1 MKEELPRMTAAEGVL
16 DELNKMCFP
25 NQTMHPVAAHL
36 SDVSRVK
43 ANGLSTP

>member
-1 MKEELPRMTAAEGVL
+1 MKEELPRMTAAEGVV
-16 DELNKMCFP
+16 DELKNICLP

-36 SDVSRVK
+36 SDISRVK

>member
-1 MKEELPRMTAAEGVL
+1 MKEELPPMTAAEGV
-16 DELNKMCFP
+16 DELKNICLP
-25 NQTMHPVAAHL
+25 NQTMHPVAARL